1 MNYYNNNHKDDNNNN
16 NNNIVFVRATTISG
30 SATGMSSPGNSGET
44 LNVAAGVAATVV
56 ASGTD
61 TKTIK
66 DVGNTIDKTNNNNNN
81 PTNIIKNN
89 NDSGTTKIT
98 TRTPSSP
105 TRNSPTSPPSDA
117 SNQQAIDIT
126 TSSSSSQLSS
136 SSSSSATATDT
147 QSAMVDENISSA
159 TGVTLETT
167 KNVTT
172 TPSKVVKKKK
182 RPYIAAIPTEVDDT
196 RMNYAAKS
204 AGAVIIDSS
213 KDFKY
218 KGNILDDVESNYAL
232 VPCASKH
239 KYVTISLS
247 EDAQVDG
254 ISLKNAEAYSG
265 TLTDVQVLGSAK
277 YPTKQWTLLGE
288 INVENN
294 NNKQSF
300 KLPRPA
306 WINFVKLRFRS
317 HYGDEFYCTL
327 TRVIINGQSMM
338 DAVQKTLDEASFID
352 EDEDEDGLYNDDDDN
367 KYGNDAAVSTTA
379 TTTTTTTTVTATAT
393 SDTASSTSTTTA
405 SDQNDIDE
413 SNNVY
418 TEMNDGS
425 DEERSQVES
434 QDLEN
439 ADTNA
444 ENGNRNLLHDTKGD
458 VIDEHN
464 HLADSNRVNENIDN
478 EVEINANGQVSE
490 ASNSENNLEQNEN
503 EDFREDSDTL
513 STNANNAD
521 KAASSLTASDS
532 STDGASS
539 ASNGNLRTDNNK
551 RKIPPNHKKYGKPL
565 KGENLEVLDI
575 VEKSTFMKNYII
587 KRAKAADLNAMERW
601 ELMQMRKAEE
611 ATKWFLTEEKIW
623 FAGRTICAYS
633 RGHIARNYKRKAY
646 KAIRDI
652 QRVFRGHLGRERVA
666 RVRAY
671 RRINAASKLIKSWN
685 MLRIKIARWKL
696 MTVGIHFIVGERW
709 VRRSALFRI
718 KNIIVIHMFQTRM
731 RKRIEDEKLN
741 RAATKIQRLFRNRM
755 MKELMK
761 MIYYKEPSE
770 LIFRLFYRGALSGP
784 CLEILSR
791 LLGPFATIIQCRFR
805 QKKARRRVAKRR
817 EEYRLWCKKQEERR
831 VREARRK
838 AALEYRERQRRAE
851 LLRKERK
858 TKADVLKGLAKCFD
872 DPDWGKIND
881 LVIVGKPLLGKN
893 NQLILKAEKVLRV
906 LEKEWSHFHRTK
918 ERSRVKKRADNR
930 KYESIERELDR
941 EFVKGNLSIVLP
953 PLPASPKVTT
963 MIIPDEDRENNK
975 SERSS
980 RSET

>member
-1 MNYYNNNHKDDNNNN
+1 MLNIFDVNYNNNHKDDNNN

-30 SATGMSSPGNSGET
+30 SATGMSSPGSSGET
-44 LNVAAGVAATVV
+44 LNVAAEVAATVV
-56 ASGTD
+56 ASGAD

-66 DVGNTIDKTNNNNNN
+66 DVGNTIDKTNNN
-81 PTNIIKNN
+81 PTNIKNN

-117 SNQQAIDIT
+117 SNQQAIDIP
-126 TSSSSSQLSS
+126 TSSSSSQVSS

-147 QSAMVDENISSA
+147 ESAMVDENISSA

-379 TTTTTTTTVTATAT
+379 TTTTTVTATAT

-418 TEMNDGS
+418 TEMDDGS

-439 ADTNA
+439 VDTNA

-464 HLADSNRVNENIDN
+464 HLADSNRINENIDN

-490 ASNSENNLEQNEN
+490 ASNSENNLQQNEN

-513 STNANNAD
+513 SRNANNAG

-539 ASNGNLRTDNNK
+539 ASNGNLRTDNNNNNNSSEISASPNIKSRGKKKNNNASTSDNSHKIDEANRDSKLPSSSNMGTKKTNEVDRQHGNNSTKKNLKHKADENTRSSSSSGSSSSNSNNANAQTASTAPTTTSSATKKPIVTSSSMNKNNKPGGNEIEKKKKKVSSTGSDKMKEKNARKSQKKNDGTNNVETNKNSKGKKKDDSNKKINHQAASTKSK
-551 RKIPPNHKKYGKPL
+551 RL
-565 KGENLEVLDI
+565 ENKSKT
-575 VEKSTFMKNYII
+575 EKSSSTSGGITKSIKNDG
-587 KRAKAADLNAMERW
+587 KSKKAVHGSSDGSN
-601 ELMQMRKAEE
+601 
-611 ATKWFLTEEKIW
+611 T
-623 FAGRTICAYS
+623 
-633 RGHIARNYKRKAY
+633 N
-646 KAIRDI
+646 
-652 QRVFRGHLGRERVA
+652 
-666 RVRAY
+666 
-671 RRINAASKLIKSWN
+671 NAA
-685 MLRIKIARWKL
+685 
-696 MTVGIHFIVGERW
+696 
-709 VRRSALFRI
+709 
-718 KNIIVIHMFQTRM
+718 
-731 RKRIEDEKLN
+731 
-741 RAATKIQRLFRNRM
+741 AA
-755 MKELMK
+755 
-761 MIYYKEPSE
+761 
-770 LIFRLFYRGALSGP
+770 
-784 CLEILSR
+784 
-791 LLGPFATIIQCRFR
+791 
-805 QKKARRRVAKRR
+805 
-817 EEYRLWCKKQEERR
+817 
-831 VREARRK
+831 K
-838 AALEYRERQRRAE
+838 AALEAAQAKQKKEMARNEEKKAFNSLLPTPPTLESKHKKIELPRSGAQIENIFSTLSKKVSYVEKDERQLRRNLIDTTVGYNTIMNSFNEKLLDVRDQLLIYTIRTKIAE
-851 LLRKERK
+851 
-858 TKADVLKGLAKCFD
+858 D
-872 DPDWGKIND
+872 
-881 LVIVGKPLLGKN
+881 
-893 NQLILKAEKVLRV
+893 KVSI
-906 LEKEWSHFHRTK
+906 LEKEIEVLITWCKILSFGVLLVLVMHLYLVR
-918 ERSRVKKRADNR
+918 RR
-930 KYESIERELDR
+930 KVDSD
-941 EFVKGNLSIVLP
+941 NLSIV
-953 PLPASPKVTT
+953 V
-963 MIIPDEDRENNK
+963 DEIRDLREV
-975 SERSS
+975 
-980 RSET
+980 

>member
-1 MNYYNNNHKDDNNNN
+1 
-16 NNNIVFVRATTISG
+16 
-30 SATGMSSPGNSGET
+30 
-44 LNVAAGVAATVV
+44 
-56 ASGTD
+56 
-61 TKTIK
+61 
-66 DVGNTIDKTNNNNNN
+66 
-81 PTNIIKNN
+81 
-89 NDSGTTKIT
+89 
-98 TRTPSSP
+98 
-105 TRNSPTSPPSDA
+105 
-117 SNQQAIDIT
+117 
-126 TSSSSSQLSS
+126 
-136 SSSSSATATDT
+136 
-147 QSAMVDENISSA
+147 
-159 TGVTLETT
+159 
-167 KNVTT
+167 
-172 TPSKVVKKKK
+172 
-182 RPYIAAIPTEVDDT
+182 
-196 RMNYAAKS
+196 
-204 AGAVIIDSS
+204 
-213 KDFKY
+213 
-218 KGNILDDVESNYAL
+218 
-232 VPCASKH
+232 
-239 KYVTISLS
+239 
-247 EDAQVDG
+247 
-254 ISLKNAEAYSG
+254 
-265 TLTDVQVLGSAK
+265 
-277 YPTKQWTLLGE
+277 
-288 INVENN
+288 
-294 NNKQSF
+294 
-300 KLPRPA
+300 
-306 WINFVKLRFRS
+306 
-317 HYGDEFYCTL
+317 
-327 TRVIINGQSMM
+327 
-338 DAVQKTLDEASFID
+338 
-352 EDEDEDGLYNDDDDN
+352 
-367 KYGNDAAVSTTA
+367 
-379 TTTTTTTTVTATAT
+379 
-393 SDTASSTSTTTA
+393 
-405 SDQNDIDE
+405 
-413 SNNVY
+413 
-418 TEMNDGS
+418 
-425 DEERSQVES
+425 
-434 QDLEN
+434 
-439 ADTNA
+439 
-444 ENGNRNLLHDTKGD
+444 
-458 VIDEHN
+458 
-464 HLADSNRVNENIDN
+464 
-478 EVEINANGQVSE
+478 
-490 ASNSENNLEQNEN
+490 
-503 EDFREDSDTL
+503 
-513 STNANNAD
+513 
-521 KAASSLTASDS
+521 
-532 STDGASS
+532 
-539 ASNGNLRTDNNK
+539 
-551 RKIPPNHKKYGKPL
+551 
-565 KGENLEVLDI
+565 
-575 VEKSTFMKNYII
+575 MKNYII

-731 RKRIEDEKLN
+731 RKRIDDEKLN

-980 RSET
+980 RSER

>member
-1 MNYYNNNHKDDNNNN
+1 
-16 NNNIVFVRATTISG
+16 
-30 SATGMSSPGNSGET
+30 
-44 LNVAAGVAATVV
+44 
-56 ASGTD
+56 
-61 TKTIK
+61 
-66 DVGNTIDKTNNNNNN
+66 
-81 PTNIIKNN
+81 
-89 NDSGTTKIT
+89 
-98 TRTPSSP
+98 
-105 TRNSPTSPPSDA
+105 
-117 SNQQAIDIT
+117 
-126 TSSSSSQLSS
+126 
-136 SSSSSATATDT
+136 
-147 QSAMVDENISSA
+147 MVDENISSA

-379 TTTTTTTTVTATAT
+379 TTTTTVTATAT

-413 SNNVY
+413 GNNVY
-418 TEMNDGS
+418 TEMDDGS

-439 ADTNA
+439 VDTNA

-464 HLADSNRVNENIDN
+464 HLADSNRINENIDN

-490 ASNSENNLEQNEN
+490 ASNSENNLQQNEN

-513 STNANNAD
+513 STNTNNAG

-539 ASNGNLRTDNNK
+539 ASNGNLRTDNNNNNNNNSSEISASPNIKSRGKKKNNNASTSDNSHKIDEANRDSKLPSSSNMGTKKTNEVDRQHGNNSTKKNLKHKADENTRSSSSSSSSSSSNSNNANAQTATIAPTTTSSATKKPIVTSSSMNKNNKPGGNEIEKKKKKVSSTGSDKMKEKNARKSQKKNDGTNNVETSKNSKGKKKDDSNKKINHQAASTKSK
-551 RKIPPNHKKYGKPL
+551 RL
-565 KGENLEVLDI
+565 ENKSKT
-575 VEKSTFMKNYII
+575 EKSSSTSGGITKSKKNDG
-587 KRAKAADLNAMERW
+587 KSKKAVHGSSDGSN
-601 ELMQMRKAEE
+601 
-611 ATKWFLTEEKIW
+611 T
-623 FAGRTICAYS
+623 
-633 RGHIARNYKRKAY
+633 N
-646 KAIRDI
+646 
-652 QRVFRGHLGRERVA
+652 
-666 RVRAY
+666 
-671 RRINAASKLIKSWN
+671 NAA
-685 MLRIKIARWKL
+685 
-696 MTVGIHFIVGERW
+696 
-709 VRRSALFRI
+709 
-718 KNIIVIHMFQTRM
+718 
-731 RKRIEDEKLN
+731 
-741 RAATKIQRLFRNRM
+741 AA
-755 MKELMK
+755 
-761 MIYYKEPSE
+761 
-770 LIFRLFYRGALSGP
+770 
-784 CLEILSR
+784 
-791 LLGPFATIIQCRFR
+791 
-805 QKKARRRVAKRR
+805 
-817 EEYRLWCKKQEERR
+817 
-831 VREARRK
+831 K
-838 AALEYRERQRRAE
+838 AALEAAQAKQKKEMARNEEKKAFNSLLPTPPTLESKHKKIELPRSGAQIENIFSTLSKKVSYVEKDERQLRRNLIDTTVGYNTIMNSFNEKLLDVRDQLLIYTIRTKIAE
-851 LLRKERK
+851 
-858 TKADVLKGLAKCFD
+858 D
-872 DPDWGKIND
+872 
-881 LVIVGKPLLGKN
+881 
-893 NQLILKAEKVLRV
+893 KVSI
-906 LEKEWSHFHRTK
+906 LEKEIEVLITWCKILSFGVLLVLVMHLYLVR
-918 ERSRVKKRADNR
+918 RR
-930 KYESIERELDR
+930 KVDSD
-941 EFVKGNLSIVLP
+941 NLSIV
-953 PLPASPKVTT
+953 V
-963 MIIPDEDRENNK
+963 DEIRDLREV
-975 SERSS
+975 
-980 RSET
+980 